1 MHKRVYQAPIRDKHE
16 LQKWLVET
24 RAEFQYSVV
33 DDAISQWHERLEA
46 CIHADGG
53 HFEHLL
59 RRCFPSIQGATQQNM
74 LLLQPPGPPNTT
86 RLFRVTKVWRETI

>member
-1 MHKRVYQAPIRDKHE
+1 MMHKRVYEAPIRDKHE

-33 DDAISQWHERLEA
+33 GDAINQWRKRLEA
-46 CIHADGG
+46 CICADGG

-59 RRCFPSIQGATQQNM
+59 
-74 LLLQPPGPPNTT
+74 
-86 RLFRVTKVWRETI
+86 